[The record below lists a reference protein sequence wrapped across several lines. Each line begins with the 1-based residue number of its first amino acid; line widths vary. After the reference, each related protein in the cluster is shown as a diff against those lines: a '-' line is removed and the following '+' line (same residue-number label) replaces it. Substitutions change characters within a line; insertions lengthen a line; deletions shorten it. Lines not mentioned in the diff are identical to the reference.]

1 MSNKKRTSLHRY
13 MNTKEDS
20 MSIYLKDVRKSEQVS
35 VEEELELAKR
45 IANGEEGAI
54 DELVMANLRFVIAV
68 AKDYQNQGLPLAD
81 LISEGNYGLITAAK
95 RFDHTKG
102 FRFISYAVWWVKQSI
117 LQSLNDNS
125 RMVRLP
131 ANMINKLSKI
141 RKEIDQFEKE
151 FSRTPAHHE
160 VEMPHVPSC
169 TSLNNTINED
179 GDELCSIIKDD
190 TFRQPDNIK
199 SKDNTL
205 KSHLKKVMETLSDR
219 ERDIVN
225 CYFGIYG
232 EPMTL
237 EMIGDEFNLTKERI
251 RQIKQSAIRKIRNNV
266 GDLIEFL

>member
-1 MSNKKRTSLHRY
+1 MSSTNRY
-13 MNTKEDS
+13 INTKEDS
-20 MSIYLKDVRKSEQVS
+20 MSIYLKDVRKSERVNID
-35 VEEELELAKR
+35 EELALAKR
-45 IANGEEGAI
+45 ISEGDEKAI
-54 DELVMANLRFVIAV
+54 DELVTANLRFVISV
-68 AKDYQNQGLPLAD
+68 AKDYQYQGLPLAD

-141 RKEIDQFEKE
+141 RKEIDSFEKE
-151 FSRTPAHHE
+151 FSRPPAQHE
-160 VEMPHVPSC
+160 VEMINVPTC
-169 TSLNNTINED
+169 TSINNIINED
-179 GDELCSIIKDD
+179 GDELASLIKDD

-199 SKDNTL
+199 SKEQTL
-205 KSHLKKVMETLSDR
+205 KSQLKRVMETLSAR

-237 EMIGDEFNLTKERI
+237 EMIGDEFDLTKERI

-266 GDLIEFL
+266 GDILDYL

>member
-1 MSNKKRTSLHRY
+1 MNNKRY
-13 MNTKEDS
+13 INTKEDS
-20 MSIYLKDVRKSEQVS
+20 MSIYLKDVRKSERVS
-35 VEEELELAKR
+35 VDEELELAKR
-45 IANGEEGAI
+45 IAEGDEKAI
-54 DELVMANLRFVIAV
+54 DELVMANLRFVISI

-125 RMVRLP
+125 RTVRLP

-141 RKEIDQFEKE
+141 KKEIEQFEKE
-151 FSRTPAHHE
+151 FSRPPSYNE
-160 VEMPHVPSC
+160 VETINVPSC
-169 TSLNNTINED
+169 TSLNTLINED
-179 GDELCSIIKDD
+179 GDELGSIIKDN
-190 TFRQPDNIK
+190 TFRLPDTIN
-199 SKDNTL
+199 SKEEI
-205 KSHLKKVMETLSDR
+205 LKKQLKRVMETLSPR

-237 EMIGDEFNLTKERI
+237 EMIGDEFELTKERI

-266 GDLIEFL
+266 GDLLEYL